1 MEQKPGRML
10 AIDYGL
16 KRVGIAVTDPLQII
30 ATPLTTV
37 ATPTLFLFL
46 KDYLQ
51 KESVVAFVM
60 GMPKGLDGA
69 PSKMSR
75 VVEALGAQLKA
86 TFPAQSLYYQDER
99 FTSKLA
105 MQGLY
110 QAGYSKKD
118 RAHKGNIDK
127 VSAAIILQSFLNNK
141 ACIPFSPRLRPSI
154 NEFGTQ

>member
-1 MEQKPGRML
+1 MEENLGRII

-30 ATPLTTV
+30 ATSLTTI
-37 ATPTLFLFL
+37 ATPSLFLFL

-60 GMPKGLDGA
+60 GMPKGLDGM

-75 VVEALGAQLKA
+75 AVEHIGMQLKKK
-86 TFPAQSLYYQDER
+86 FPAQSFYYQDER

-118 RAHKGNIDK
+118 RMHKNNIDK
-127 VSAAIILQSFLNNK
+127 VSAAIILQSFLNRK
-141 ACIPFSPRLRPSI
+141 ECL
-154 NEFGTQ
+154 

>member
-1 MEQKPGRML
+1 MIEKKGGRIM

-30 ATPLTTV
+30 ATPLTTIP
-37 ATPTLFLFL
+37 TTTLFLFL
-46 KDYLQ
+46 KEYLQ
-51 KESVVAFVM
+51 KESVVSFVM
-60 GMPKGLDGA
+60 GLPKGLDGG

-75 VVEALGAQLKA
+75 VVEAIGLEVKK
-86 TFPAQSLYYQDER
+86 TFPGQSFYYQDER

-118 RAHKGNIDK
+118 RVDKGNIDQ
-127 VSAAIILQSFLNNK
+127 VSAAIILQSFLV
-141 ACIPFSPRLRPSI
+141 SRYGS
-154 NEFGTQ
+154 GQ

>member
-1 MEQKPGRML
+1 MEKKAGRIM

-16 KRVGIAVTDPLQII
+16 KRVGIAVTDPLQTI

-51 KESVVAFVM
+51 QESVISFVM
-60 GMPKGLDGA
+60 GMPKGLNGA

-75 VVEALGAQLKA
+75 IVEHIGVQLQK
-86 TFPAQSLYYQDER
+86 TFPGQSFYYQDER

-118 RAHKGNIDK
+118 RVHKSNIDR
-127 VSAAIILQSFLNNK
+127 VSAAIILQSFLNRK
-141 ACIPFSPRLRPSI
+141 
-154 NEFGTQ
+154 EFVS

>member
-1 MEQKPGRML
+1 MEEKSGRIM

-30 ATPLTTV
+30 ATPLTTI

-51 KESVVAFVM
+51 KESVVSFVM
-60 GMPKGLDGA
+60 GMPKGLNGQ
-69 PSKMSR
+69 PSTMSR
-75 VVEALGAQLKA
+75 VVEEISAQLKA
-86 TFPAQSLYYQDER
+86 VFPTQSFYYQDER

-105 MQGLY
+105 IQGLY

-118 RAHKGNIDK
+118 RAHKSNIDK
-127 VSAAIILQSFLNNK
+127 VSAAIILQSFLNRK
-141 ACIPFSPRLRPSI
+141 AFI
-154 NEFGTQ
+154 